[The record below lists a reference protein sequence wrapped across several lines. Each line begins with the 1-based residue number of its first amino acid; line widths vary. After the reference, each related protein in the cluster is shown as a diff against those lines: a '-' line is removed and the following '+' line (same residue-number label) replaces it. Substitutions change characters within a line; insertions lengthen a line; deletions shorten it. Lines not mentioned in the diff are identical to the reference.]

1 MVFYDVFYHLLFG
14 DTYIVCQLLHIIHCL
29 KDLNIE

>member
-1 MVFYDVFYHLLFG
+1 MVFCDVFYHLLFG
-14 DTYIVCQLLHIIHCL
+14 DTCIVCRFLHIIHCL